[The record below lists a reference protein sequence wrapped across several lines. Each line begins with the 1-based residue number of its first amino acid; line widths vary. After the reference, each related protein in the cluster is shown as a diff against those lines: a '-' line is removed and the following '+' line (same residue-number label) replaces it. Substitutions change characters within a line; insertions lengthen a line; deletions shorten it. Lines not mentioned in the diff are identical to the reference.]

1 MKKWFLLFVFGMGPV
16 ALLAQQA
23 DNDYMA
29 KLAQEACTCLSV
41 IPDSLDVESL
51 NMKLGLC
58 MLEKAQPY
66 EKQLKKDYGINFDKI
81 DEDGEK
87 LGRLIGIKMVS
98 YCPDAVIKLSQRN
111 QPASATPQGEQ
122 QISGQLIKIEEEP
135 FVQFHLRDANGKV
148 VRFYWLTF
156 VESHLDMLE
165 DYKSLLTQTLSFKYV
180 VQEFFDPRVGEYRNF
195 NILTWVGPAE

>member
-1 MKKWFLLFVFGMGPV
+1 MKKWLLLFVLLSV
-16 ALLAQQA
+16 SVNLLAQTA
-23 DNDYMA
+23 GSDYMTTLA
-29 KLAQEACTCLSV
+29 KEACNCLSN
-41 IPDSLDVESL
+41 ISDTLDTETL

-87 LGRLIGIKMVS
+87 LGRLIGLKMAS
-98 YCPDAVIKLSQRN
+98 HCPDAVIKLSQRN
-111 QPASATPQGEQ
+111 QPATATPQGEQ
-122 QISGQLIKIEEEP
+122 QISGQLIKIEEDP
-135 FVQFHLRDANGKV
+135 FVQFHLRDAQGKV
-148 VRFYWLTF
+148 SRYYWFTF

-180 VQEFFDPRVGEYRNF
+180 VQEFFDPRLGEYRNF
-195 NILTWVGPAE
+195 NVLTWVGPAE